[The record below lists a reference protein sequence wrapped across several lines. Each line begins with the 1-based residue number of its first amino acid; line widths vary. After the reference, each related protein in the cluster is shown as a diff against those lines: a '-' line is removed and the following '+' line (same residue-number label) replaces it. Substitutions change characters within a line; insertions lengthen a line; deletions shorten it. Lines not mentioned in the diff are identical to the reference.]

1 MHGVSHPWLKRVVF
15 PLAILVLYL
24 VAPIDADRAPAGVF
38 AGVVLS
44 VLSLATVVL
53 VVGSE
58 ARGAQR
64 RLTGWQLVLVLEVVL
79 VAFAFVYYLIADS
92 SPDQFVGIA
101 TRLDA
106 LYFSTTTTATV
117 GFGDVHAT
125 GQVARGVVTLHMVFN
140 LVFIAA
146 VVNLAKEQMSARRA
160 AQRHDR
166 PGPAESDA

>member
-1 MHGVSHPWLKRVVF
+1 MHGVSNPWLKRVVF

-24 VAPIDADRAPAGVF
+24 VAPIDADGAPVGVL

-53 VVGSE
+53 VVASE
-58 ARGAQR
+58 VRGAER

-79 VAFAFVYYLIADS
+79 VVFSFVYFLIAESD
-92 SPDQFVGIA
+92 PGQFAGIA

-125 GQVARGVVTLHMVFN
+125 GQVARAVVTVHMIFN
-140 LVFIAA
+140 LVFIAG
-146 VVNLAKEQMSARRA
+146 VFNLAREQMSARRA
-160 AQRHDR
+160 AQQHDR
-166 PGPAESDA
+166 PGPTEPHA